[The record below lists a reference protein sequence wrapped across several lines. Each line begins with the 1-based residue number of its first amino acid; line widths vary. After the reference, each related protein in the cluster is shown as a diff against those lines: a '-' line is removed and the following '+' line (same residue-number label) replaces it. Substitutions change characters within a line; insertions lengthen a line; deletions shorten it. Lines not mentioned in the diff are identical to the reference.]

1 MKKFKVGGQFS
12 GVGAFD
18 EALKRLECQF
28 ENVYQA
34 EWDKFARMTYLQN
47 HTEPE
52 YYVQDVYDTPTKEIT
67 NKHGSIDIM
76 MFSPPCQAFS
86 LAGNRKGEEDKRGV
100 LFYNSH
106 EFIKTNKP
114 RFFIFENVKGLLS
127 DDSGKTFGRWVD
139 YLGGK
144 SINGIPNLF
153 PHEESVPYHIY
164 YKVLN
169 AKDFGIPQNR
179 ERIFIIGIRDDAD
192 NNFNFPKPFELKKR
206 LKDVLEENVDEKY
219 YLSEKMVNG
228 FIGLNPNGVAR
239 TIRCGGGS
247 SKDDKHN
254 WDLLKVGYINQD
266 TQASQVIH
274 EDSVSQTL
282 CAGTH
287 GYANGYVQIGA
298 IRGRNNSE
306 NKIEQ
311 TLEVNKS
318 GLCNSL
324 TTVQKDNV
332 VVESKAELIKVGSLY
347 ESDADAGR
355 VYSTDGISCTLKA
368 QGGGGG
374 AKTGLYE
381 VENYR
386 IRKLTPIEC
395 FRLMDFPDS
404 LVENARKVNMSD
416 SQLYKQAGNSI
427 AVGVLERILKPIVNI
442 LNEKN

>member
-12 GVGAFD
+12 VVGAFD
-18 EALKRLECQF
+18 EALKRLECQL
-28 ENVYQA
+28 ENVSQA

-164 YKVLN
+164 YQVLN
-169 AKDFGIPQNR
+169 AKHYGIPQNR
-179 ERIFIIGIRDDAD
+179 ERIFIVGIRDDKD
-192 NNFNFPKPFELKKR
+192 NRFQFPTEIPLTKR
-206 LKDVLEENVDEKY
+206 LKDVLEDSVDEKY
-219 YLSEKMVNG
+219 YLSDKMVSFFVRHTEKHQAKGNG
-228 FIGLNPNGVAR
+228 FKFKPKENESIAQAVTTKAGTRPDDNYIKVKSATSNGYETAKIG
-239 TIRCGGGS
+239 
-247 SKDDKHN
+247 
-254 WDLLKVGYINQD
+254 
-266 TQASQVIH
+266 
-274 EDSVSQTL
+274 EDSINL
-282 CAGTH
+282 EH
-287 GYANGYVQIGA
+287 P
-298 IRGRNNSE
+298 NS
-306 NKIEQ
+306 K
-311 TLEVNKS
+311 T
-318 GLCNSL
+318 
-324 TTVQKDNV
+324 
-332 VVESKAELIKVGSLY
+332 
-347 ESDADAGR
+347 R
-355 VYSTDGISCTLKA
+355 R
-368 QGGGGG
+368 GGG